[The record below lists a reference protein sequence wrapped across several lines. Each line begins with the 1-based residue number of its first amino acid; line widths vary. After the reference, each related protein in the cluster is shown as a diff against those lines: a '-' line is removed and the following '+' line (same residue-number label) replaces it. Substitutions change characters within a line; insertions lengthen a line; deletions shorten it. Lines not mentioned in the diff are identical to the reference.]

1 MLFRRHNSRAS
12 AVVVG
17 AGPAGLRAA
26 EVIAEQGIRTTIFD
40 QKASPGRKLLVAG
53 RGGLNI
59 THSEPV
65 EDFASRY
72 DLPERW
78 EALLAHFS
86 QEDLRKW
93 FAGLGVDTFVGTSGR
108 VFPRN
113 TRTPVI
119 LKLWLE
125 RLACLGVDFQPGRR
139 FHRLQAHGTY
149 EVVFQHGTTFQAV
162 AADAVVFALGGAS
175 WPQTGS
181 DALWIEEF
189 RRLGVQVND
198 FSPANV
204 GWERAWSEKFLAAAD
219 GRPLKNLRV
228 ASGDKS
234 VKGELM
240 ITRYGLEGGAI
251 YSLTRELR
259 ASRKIE
265 IDFKP
270 DCSSEDLRSRFR
282 AAVSS
287 QDKIVRTLRLS
298 PAAVA
303 LIEEVARPEN
313 LEDWVSAA
321 KRCRVELERSR
332 PISEAISTAGG
343 VTWDQ
348 MTNDLMLQSLP
359 GIFCAGEMIDWE
371 APTGGYLLQGCFVT
385 GTIAGSGAAKWIAK
399 VHHYTGQ

>member
-1 MLFRRHNSRAS
+1 LTRAS
-12 AVVVG
+12 AVIVG

-26 EVIAEQGIRTTIFD
+26 EVIAEKGIRTTIFD

-59 THSEPV
+59 THCEPL
-65 EDFASRY
+65 EEFATRY
-72 DLPERW
+72 DLAERW
-78 EALLAHFS
+78 EALLAYFS
-86 QEDLRKW
+86 PDDLRNW

-119 LKLWLE
+119 LELWLE
-125 RLACLGVDFQPGRR
+125 RLASLGVDFQVGRR
-139 FHRLQAHGTY
+139 FHRLQAHGAY

-162 AADAVVFALGGAS
+162 AADAIVFALGGAS

-189 RRLGVQVND
+189 RRLGVHVKD
-198 FSPANV
+198 FLPANV
-204 GWERAWSEKFLAAAD
+204 GWERTWSQKFLSVAD
-219 GRPLKNLRV
+219 GKPLKNLRV
-228 ASGDKS
+228 TASDRS

-259 ASRKIE
+259 SCREIE

-270 DCSSEDLRSRFR
+270 DSTSEDLQSRFR
-282 AAVSS
+282 NGSAPVE
-287 QDKIVRTLRLS
+287 KIISTLRLS
-298 PAAVA
+298 PAAAA

-313 LEDWVSAA
+313 LDDWVSVV
-321 KRCRVELERSR
+321 KRCRVELERPR

-343 VTWDQ
+343 VPWDQ
-348 MTNDLMLQSLP
+348 MTDDLMLHCLP
-359 GIFCAGEMIDWE
+359 GVFCAGEMIDWE

-385 GTIAGSGAAKWIAK
+385 GTIAGNGATKWIAK
-399 VHHYTGQ
+399 AHQA

>member
-1 MLFRRHNSRAS
+1 MLFRGQNSRAS

-26 EVIAEQGIRTTIFD
+26 EVIAEQGIRTILFD

-59 THSEPV
+59 THSEPF
-65 EDFASRY
+65 EEFASRY

-78 EALLAHFS
+78 KALLAHFS
-86 QEDLRKW
+86 PDDLRKW
-93 FAGLGVDTFVGTSGR
+93 FAGLGVETFVGTSGR

-113 TRTPVI
+113 IRTPVI
-119 LKLWLE
+119 LERWLE
-125 RLACLGVDFQPGRR
+125 RLASLGVDFQAGYR
-139 FHRLQAHGTY
+139 FHRLQADGAR
-149 EVVFQHGTTFQAV
+149 EVLFQRGTTFQAV
-162 AADAVVFALGGAS
+162 VADAVVFALGGAS

-189 RRLGVQVND
+189 RRLGVNVND
-198 FSPANV
+198 FLPANV
-204 GWERAWSEKFLAAAD
+204 GWERAWSEKFLAVAD

-228 ASGDKS
+228 ASGGKS

-270 DCSSEDLRSRFR
+270 DCKSEDLRSRFR
-282 AAVSS
+282 KGVPSR
-287 QDKIVRTLRLS
+287 DKIVRTLRLS

-313 LEDWVSAA
+313 LENWVSAA
-321 KRCRVELERSR
+321 KGCRVDLDRPR

-343 VTWDQ
+343 VPWDQ
-348 MTNDLMLQSLP
+348 MTDDLMLRSLP
-359 GIFCAGEMIDWE
+359 GSFCAGEMIDWE

-385 GTIAGSGAAKWIAK
+385 GTIAGGAAAKWIAK
-399 VHHYTGQ
+399 VHQA